1 MVSNIRDNEY
11 LNNVWIGKR
20 LQQVNMDNI
29 NDNSHTFHICETQ
42 FTFLDLRIIA
52 PSSAKL

>member
-11 LNNVWIGKR
+11 LNDIWIGKR

-42 FTFLDLRIIA
+42 FTFLDLRIA